1 MKGRS
6 WYKLQE
12 NIIWVTDVETNV
24 YDQEYYD
31 SGVRVQDSDY
41 FQEYSYQIKSSMP
54 LQEYEELLKQ
64 NVHLAGSKLFGDF
77 IFKAEVAS
85 TIQPRFL
92 RLFNDDGYGSAFDIA
107 NTSLLEASVTNFTV
121 DSTFVSADHEP
132 V

>member
-54 LQEYEELLKQ
+54 LQQYEELLKQ

-85 TIQPRFL
+85 TIKPRFL
-92 RLFNDDGYGSAFDIA
+92 RMFNDDGYGSPFDIA
-107 NTSLLEASVTNFTV
+107 NTALLEASVTNFTV
-121 DSTFVSADHEP
+121 DSTYVSADHEP